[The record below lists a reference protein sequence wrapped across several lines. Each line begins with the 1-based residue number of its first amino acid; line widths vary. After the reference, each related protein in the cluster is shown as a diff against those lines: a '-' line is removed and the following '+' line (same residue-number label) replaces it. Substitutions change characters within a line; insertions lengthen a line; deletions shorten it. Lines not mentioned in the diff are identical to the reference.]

1 MKIISFF
8 FWFETLSSP
17 LLKGGKELG
26 MGYPQALGRH
36 AGSPSR
42 QALGDG
48 WEESWS
54 FPQSFS
60 LQGRARLAAQGAAE
74 RGRALGGG
82 AAGEGG
88 SL

>member
-1 MKIISFF
+1 
-8 FWFETLSSP
+8 
-17 LLKGGKELG
+17 
-26 MGYPQALGRH
+26 MGYPRALGRH

-60 LQGRARLAAQGAAE
+60 LQGTARLTAQGAGE
-74 RGRALGGG
+74 RGRALGRGTADKG
-82 AAGEGG
+82 RGG
-88 SL
+88 SLLHAKSSCPIN